1 MAEKE
6 RGGGVLT
13 DAAGQMMK
21 AAQGSSIAAR
31 PAFVEDQGTA
41 WMAKELR
48 AQIAPASMV
57 ERQRLGSSGGPA
69 HARRRLSCGNLGEA
83 DSAAVGS
90 LELEGDP

>member
-21 AAQGSSIAAR
+21 AAQASSIAAR

-41 WMAKELR
+41 WTAKELG

-69 HARRRLSCGNLGEA
+69 HARRQLSCGNLGEA